1 MLNKVKTFIEKHQL
15 LNHDDRYIV
24 ALSGGADSVCL
35 LLMLQELQYHIEA
48 AHCNFHLRGNESDS
62 DEKFVIELCKKLDI
76 PLHLIHFDTKTYAEL
91 HQVSIEMA
99 ARELRYRY
107 FEQLRTDIDA
117 AGVCVAHHQDDSVE
131 TILMNLLRGTGIQ
144 GLCGIQPVRERIIR
158 PLLCLSRQEI
168 ESWLAEKHQSFVTD
182 STNLSADILRNHLR
196 LKVIPLLKEM
206 TPAAVEQILTSAR
219 RLKEASKVY
228 DAGIKEALNRLIF
241 NDSIDVNQLLQ
252 EPSPESILYEWLSP
266 CGFNP
271 SVIESIS
278 DGLREV
284 QAGRYWQSATHILTV
299 NKGALLLAP
308 IPEERPTLRIP
319 ENGYYAYGQ
328 TEHFRIKTASE
339 SIILRERTAC
349 SLDADKVA
357 FPLVVRPIRNGDR
370 FHPLGMNGSK
380 LVSDYLTDRK
390 MSIIERRHQLV
401 VTDAH
406 DQIIWLVG
414 ERPDNDFRVETHTAR
429 TLIIEY
435 IKD

>member
-1 MLNKVKTFIEKHQL
+1 MLNKVKTFIEKHHL

-35 LLMLQELQYHIEA
+35 LLMLQELKYHIEA

-62 DEKFVIELCKKLDI
+62 DEKFVIELCKKQDI

-131 TILMNLLRGTGIQ
+131 TILMNLMRGTGIQ

-168 ESWLAEKHQSFVTD
+168 ESWLAEKHQLFVTD

-206 TPAAVEQILTSAR
+206 TPAAVDQILTSAR

-228 DAGIKEALNRLIF
+228 DAGIKDALNRLIF

-271 SVIESIS
+271 SVIENIS
-278 DGLREV
+278 DGLRDV

-308 IPEERPTLRIP
+308 IPKSAPPFAFPRTATMPTVKPSIFASRPPVKVSFSVSERPVHSMRI
-319 ENGYYAYGQ
+319 
-328 TEHFRIKTASE
+328 R
-339 SIILRERTAC
+339 
-349 SLDADKVA
+349 
-357 FPLVVRPIRNGDR
+357 
-370 FHPLGMNGSK
+370 
-380 LVSDYLTDRK
+380 
-390 MSIIERRHQLV
+390 
-401 VTDAH
+401 
-406 DQIIWLVG
+406 
-414 ERPDNDFRVETHTAR
+414 
-429 TLIIEY
+429 
-435 IKD
+435 

>member
-35 LLMLQELQYHIEA
+35 LLMLQELKYHIEA
-48 AHCNFHLRGNESDS
+48 AHCNFHLRGNESDN
-62 DEKFVIELCKKLDI
+62 DEKFVIELCKKQDI

-117 AGVCVAHHQDDSVE
+117 AGICVAHHQDDSVE

-168 ESWLAEKHQSFVTD
+168 ESWLAEKHQLFVTD

-206 TPAAVEQILTSAR
+206 TPAAVDQILTSAR

-228 DAGIKEALNRLIF
+228 DASIKDALNRLIF

-271 SVIESIS
+271 SVIENIS
-278 DGLREV
+278 DGLRDV

-299 NKGALLLAP
+299 NKGALILAP
-308 IPEERPTLRIP
+308 IPKERPTLRIP

-339 SIILRERTAC
+339 SIILRERTVC

-401 VTDAH
+401 VTDAQ

-414 ERPDNDFRVETHTAR
+414 ERPDNDFRVETHTVR